1 MSLSAAATTA
11 ERPHLR
17 RVHRTTLTTPRLM
30 AVILFIMLFVIA
42 ARVPVDSDTWWHLRS
57 GSVILATHTIP
68 YTDMF
73 SLTRLGQAW
82 IDQSWL
88 FQIVMSVVFQ
98 LAGNVGLALLTAALA
113 TVGMLFTFMAC
124 RGNVYLRAFV
134 MILSAATAAVFWSPR
149 PQMASFVLSAVVLYL
164 LYAYKRKVFDR
175 LWLIP
180 VLMAVWVN
188 LHSGFAIG
196 FIFMGAF
203 IVGEIFNYQPWPH
216 IRKLLFIVVLS
227 VAALLLNPYT
237 VRMLLYPFQTAGLG
251 VLEQFIQEWAS
262 PDFHMRETW
271 PFLMLLFGTLAA
283 VGFSK
288 RGWDWTDLA
297 LTAGTAVLALVWQRN
312 FAVFA
317 IAAAPTLCDHLTTTL
332 ENAGLRLPPP
342 RPPGRGMLFLNWSLL
357 ALLAV
362 VAIVKLAVT
371 LSPLTIA
378 QAQAETL
385 PVDAVVYLNRMNPP
399 GPMFNSYNW
408 GGYLMF
414 AAPNYPV
421 FVDGRT
427 DLYGSA
433 FLSQW
438 RDALYG
444 VDWKALFAQWGIRLV
459 VIEHDSPLAGILR
472 GDSAWRETYAD
483 PQASIFEHQSF
494 AAF

>member
-1 MSLSAAATTA
+1 MSVVASIA
-11 ERPHLR
+11 ERPSPR
-17 RVHRTTLTTPRLM
+17 RIDRTALTTPRLM
-30 AVILFIMLFVIA
+30 TAILFILLFVIA

-68 YTDMF
+68 YTDTF
-73 SLTRLGQAW
+73 SLTRAGQSW

-88 FQIVMSVVFQ
+88 SQVVMSAVFQ

-113 TVGMLFTFMAC
+113 TLGMIFTFKAC
-124 RGNVYLRAFV
+124 RGSVYLRAFV
-134 MILSAATAAVFWSPR
+134 MVLSATTAAVFWSPR
-149 PQMASFVLSAVVLYL
+149 PQMASFVLSTVVLYL
-164 LYAYKRKVFDR
+164 LYQYKRNVFDR

-180 VLMAVWVN
+180 LLMALWVN

-196 FIFMGAF
+196 FIFLGAF
-203 IVGEIFNYQPWPH
+203 IVGEVFNRQPWPH
-216 IRKLLFIVVLS
+216 VRKLIIITALS
-227 VAALLLNPYT
+227 AVALLLNPYT

-271 PFLMLLFGTLAA
+271 PFLILLFGTMTAA
-283 VGFSK
+283 GFSK
-288 RGWDWTDLA
+288 QGWDWTDLA
-297 LTAGTAVLALVWQRN
+297 LTAGTAALALVWQRN

-317 IAAAPTLCDHLTTTL
+317 IAAAPTLCDHSTTIL
-332 ENAGLRLPPP
+332 ENAGLRLLPS
-342 RPPGRGMLFLNWSLL
+342 RPPHRSTLILNWSILAIL
-357 ALLAV
+357 AAAALL
-362 VAIVKLAVT
+362 KLAVT
-371 LSPLTIA
+371 LSLVTIA
-378 QAQAETL
+378 QAQSETL
-385 PVDAVVYLNRMNPP
+385 PVQAVAYLNRVNPP

-438 RDALYG
+438 RNVLYG
-444 VDWKALFAQWGIRLV
+444 VGWQNLFTQWKIRLV

-472 GDSAWRETYAD
+472 GDAAWRETYAD
-483 PQASIFEHQSF
+483 TQASVFERQSP
-494 AAF
+494 AS